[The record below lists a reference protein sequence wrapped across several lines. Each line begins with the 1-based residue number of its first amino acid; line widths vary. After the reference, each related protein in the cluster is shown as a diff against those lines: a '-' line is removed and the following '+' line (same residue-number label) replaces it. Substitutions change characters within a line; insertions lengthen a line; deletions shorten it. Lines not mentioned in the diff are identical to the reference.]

1 MSKSKNP
8 AALLHSL
15 LANLC
20 NIPPSNSARY
30 TFNAVFKNYN
40 DDTSR
45 LLQSLGEMVKLA
57 VSAEE
62 QIRAIRDLDW
72 ERYLNW
78 KPDIGEAF
86 GQISLNGD
94 LSTFN
99 APLKKN
105 SGQAL
110 ERLQYC
116 ADRLSLLH
124 GKELQQIDLT
134 EIQTSITSLK
144 SEIRDADFDAEL
156 KVYLLYQLG
165 VMADAIDRYSLFG
178 IGPLQSATNEIV
190 GSLMLN
196 GKARKQFAVP
206 VLQKFK
212 NLVVQMAR
220 VVKSASD
227 AIVVEETVRKLL
239 TYL

>member
-15 LANLC
+15 LADLC
-20 NIPPSNSARY
+20 KMPPSNPARY
-30 TFNAVFKNYN
+30 SFNAVFKTYN

-57 VSAEE
+57 LSAEE
-62 QIRAIRDLDW
+62 QIRSIQELDL

-78 KPDIGEAF
+78 KPDIVEAF
-86 GQISLNGD
+86 GQISLRGD
-94 LSTFN
+94 LSAFI

-105 SGQAL
+105 NGQAL

-124 GKELQQIDLT
+124 GKELEQIDLT

-144 SEIRDADFDAEL
+144 SEIRDADVDAEL

-165 VMADAIDRYSLFG
+165 VMADAINRYSLFG
-178 IGPLQSATNEIV
+178 IGPLESATNEIV
-190 GSLMLN
+190 GSLVLN
-196 GKARKQFAVP
+196 EKAHKQLAVP
-206 VLQKFK
+206 VLQKFR

-220 VVKSASD
+220 VVKAASD
-227 AIVVEETVRKLL
+227 AVVVEETVRKLL